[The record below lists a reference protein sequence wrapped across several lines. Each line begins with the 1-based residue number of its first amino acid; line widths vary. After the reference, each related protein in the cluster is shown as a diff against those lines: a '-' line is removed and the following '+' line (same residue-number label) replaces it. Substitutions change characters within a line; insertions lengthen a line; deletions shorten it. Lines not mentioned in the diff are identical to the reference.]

1 VSNQCPTPKALRI
14 AAELLGSENTVS
26 RWLLIVASSTEKA
39 EAAKIPRLALKA
51 ASLTNSERP
60 YKKHKTNLFEKGNN
74 KMKMFDEYLALQKQ
88 IFEYFGYVEDWRA
101 IPLDDAREN
110 FWQLY
115 QNADGSGK
123 VKFAETMEKM
133 ESDGDYYCNDIYT
146 QRFLTKWVYR
156 GEDYTMI
163 CVDTHTDGNKFLQIF
178 DNTLEVN
185 TTDEP

>member
-1 VSNQCPTPKALRI
+1 
-14 AAELLGSENTVS
+14 
-26 RWLLIVASSTEKA
+26 
-39 EAAKIPRLALKA
+39 
-51 ASLTNSERP
+51 
-60 YKKHKTNLFEKGNN
+60 
-74 KMKMFDEYLALQKQ
+74 MKMFDEYLALQKQ

-101 IPLDDAREN
+101 IPLEDAREN

-115 QNADGSGK
+115 QNADGTGK

-133 ESDGDYYCNDIYT
+133 ESDGNYYCNEIYT

-178 DNTLEVN
+178 DNTLEVH
-185 TTDEP
+185 TTDEPSF